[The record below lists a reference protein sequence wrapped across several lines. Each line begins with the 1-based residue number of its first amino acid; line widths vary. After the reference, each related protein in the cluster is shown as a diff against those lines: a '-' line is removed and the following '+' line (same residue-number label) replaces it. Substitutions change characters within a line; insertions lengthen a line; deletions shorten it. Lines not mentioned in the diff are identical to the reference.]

1 MTTELKTPKDIVQ
14 HENEK
19 DKPTNSMLKTG
30 NSSFVSQSN
39 SKKGVES
46 IILLLVLDE
55 RAYVSKARYEICDG
69 AQPYSIMPK
78 NASIAAAKRPVARS
92 AGI

>member
-1 MTTELKTPKDIVQ
+1 MKK
-14 HENEK
+14 K

-30 NSSFVSQSN
+30 SNSFVSQSN
-39 SKKGVES
+39 SKKGMKG
-46 IILLLVLDE
+46 IILLIVLDE

-92 AGI
+92 AEI